1 MASLKFS
8 SPLGALAL
16 VLASGLPSHAQE
28 SILEL
33 PGRGLTFPKAANSAA
48 AVTVTAMEVRI
59 NPSVTVVHYKLT
71 NGGTTPVKTTLS
83 IPLPTLDFSDP
94 DVAYAI
100 PAEDPINFIGLAAR
114 VDGKPAAFTFVQ
126 KASLNDKNIS
136 ATLRQNKLDLIPIG
150 TFQNTIAALTPQ
162 ARQAL
167 SDAGLIVESGTN
179 ADGNALYFPSWTV
192 ETSASHAFVFD
203 PMKTVDIEL
212 TYKTSVGSSPDT
224 VLRKALRTEPNLSGE
239 VTQYRQDHCIDDL
252 VGFAIAA
259 ASAAN
264 TPNIANIANT
274 AKIREKRIQFDLL
287 DSAPP
292 APIGDFR
299 LTVDKERPD
308 RIVSFC
314 LDNLKRINP
323 TTFEMRAS
331 NFTPTA
337 NLKILI
343 LGRTISSVRKRRTVA
358 RRP

>member
-8 SPLGALAL
+8 APLGALAL

-33 PGRGLTFPKAANSAA
+33 PGRGLTFPKPANSAA

-59 NPSVTVVHYKLT
+59 NPSVTMVHYKLT
-71 NGGTTPVKTTLS
+71 NGGAATIKTTLS
-83 IPLPTLDFSDP
+83 VSLPTLDFSDP

-100 PAEDPINFIGLAAR
+100 PAEDPTNFIGLAAR

-150 TFQNTIAALTPQ
+150 TFQNAVAALTPQ

-167 SDAGLIVESGTN
+167 ADAGLIVESGTD

-192 ETSASHAFVFD
+192 ETSASRAFVFD
-203 PMKTVDIEL
+203 PTKTVDIEL

-239 VTQYRQDHCIDDL
+239 VTQYRQDYCIDDSFYAGL
-252 VGFAIAA
+252 DKIAA
-259 ASAAN
+259 AA
-264 TPNIANIANT
+264 TANIANT

-287 DSAPP
+287 DGAPP

-308 RIVSFC
+308 RVVSFC

-343 LGRTISSVRKRRTVA
+343 LGRE
-358 RRP
+358 